1 MAQLITIDFKRGFD
15 LIDHNI
21 LISKLLID
29 FRVNPDVVK
38 IIQSFLINR
47 LQILK
52 YKKSFSE
59 PEPVFVVYHSGSYS
73 VSSYD

>member
-29 FRVNPDVVK
+29 FRVNPAVVK
-38 IIQSFLINR
+38 IIQI
-47 LQILK
+47 
-52 YKKSFSE
+52 
-59 PEPVFVVYHSGSYS
+59 
-73 VSSYD
+73 